1 MNSWFF
7 FEWYGICLGFN
18 NGLKLYKIIIGIF
31 KDIFI

>member
-7 FEWYGICLGFN
+7 FEWYGIRLGFN
-18 NGLKLYKIIIGIF
+18 NGLKLYKKIIF